1 MNDVII
7 WHVLNDQLCW
17 LYSEKYTEN
26 HYLKGKCN
34 GLQFF
39 KPKNILLNNNNIID
53 NIYIDN
59 NNNNYINTIYTE
71 EFIGDLMHPNN
82 KRKKRIG

>member
-1 MNDVII
+1 MTCIECKYK
-7 WHVLNDQLCW
+7 WCW
-17 LYSEKYTEN
+17 LCFLKYTEN
-26 HYLKGKCN
+26 HYLKGKCDW
-34 GLQFF
+34 LQFF
-39 KPKNILLNNNNIID
+39 KPKNTLLNNNNIID